1 MGQKT
6 VKFRI
11 EVYTL
16 KAGEMT
22 PSSKPVLKTQRP
34 DHLNPQKK
42 S

>member
-1 MGQKT
+1 MEQKT
-6 VKFRI
+6 VTFRI

-22 PSSKPVLKTQRP
+22 PSRKPVLKTQRP
-34 DHLNPQKK
+34 DHPNPQKK

>member
-11 EVYTL
+11 EVYIL
-16 KAGEMT
+16 RAGEMT
-22 PSSKPVLKTQRP
+22 PSSKPVLKNT
-34 DHLNPQKK
+34 K